1 MSNGYI
7 WAQVHLRQEVLL
19 AIESPAEVAA
29 DGEEI
34 QEVAL
39 RPEQKS

>member
-1 MSNGYI
+1 
-7 WAQVHLRQEVLL
+7 VHLRQEVLL
-19 AIESPAEVAA
+19 AIESPAEVTA

-39 RPEQKS
+39 RQNTVLSKGG